1 VKKGE
6 VMMPGGVPVLRPTR
20 TKSKVP
26 FTILIVEDNATDV
39 ELILHSLEAAELK
52 LLGGNFD
59 MEVRATAEGALKLL
73 GERAVDLVLTD
84 LVLPGM
90 DGLDL
95 VSRLQTIDPSLPVLV
110 VTRMNAVP
118 LAVDAM
124 RRGAFDYVLKPVN
137 AEDLGVRLHRA
148 IRISEILRRHAIYEQ
163 RDRQEIESNSLVG
176 SSNAFEKIMR
186 CIREA
191 TQVQSTVL
199 ITGETG
205 TGKGMIAR
213 AIHQQSLKSDQPFQ
227 VIDCTT
233 VPEGMMESELFG
245 HVRGA
250 FTGAIADKPGLIELA
265 NGGSVFLDEIGE
277 LPLLLQAKLLRVLE
291 ESEVRPVGGT
301 RVRRVNI
308 RVIAATNQDI
318 EARVR
323 EGIFRKDLYYR
334 LAVVSIH
341 VPPLRERREDIPV
354 IARHLLSR
362 LAQSMGKAPCHFD
375 EEAVGVLASYSWPGN
390 VRELR
395 NVVERMV
402 MLATSDTILARDVR
416 RVLRQTE
423 AESFVS
429 VDPSLTNL
437 PYTEAK
443 ERAVEEFTKS
453 YLRVKLAQHGGVIT
467 KAAEH
472 SGIPR
477 QHFSLLMKRFLG
489 NMVVESEEQGLPLRN
504 SPSDH

>member
-1 VKKGE
+1 
-6 VMMPGGVPVLRPTR
+6 MTRGGVSEKRPAR
-20 TKSKVP
+20 AKSKVP

-39 ELILHSLEAAELK
+39 ELMLHALESADLK
-52 LLGGNFD
+52 PLGGDFD
-59 MEVRATAEGALKLL
+59 MEVRATAEGALQLL
-73 GERAVDLVLTD
+73 EERAVDLVLTD
-84 LVLPGM
+84 MVLPGM

-95 VSRLQTIDPSLPVLV
+95 VSHIQRIDPNLPVLV

-124 RRGAFDYVLKPVN
+124 RRGAFDYLVKPIN

-148 IRISEILRRHAIYEQ
+148 IRISEILRRHSVYEQ
-163 RDRQEIESNSLVG
+163 QDRQEFEANSFVG
-176 SSNAFEKIMR
+176 GSTVFAQIMR
-186 CIREA
+186 SIREA
-191 TQVQSTVL
+191 AQVRSTVL

-213 AIHQQSLKSDQPFQ
+213 AIHQQSPESDRPFQ

-250 FTGAIADKPGLIELA
+250 FTGAISDKPGLIELA

-277 LPLLLQAKLLRVLE
+277 LPLFLQAKLLRVLE

-301 RVRRVNI
+301 RVRRINM
-308 RVIAATNQDI
+308 RVIAATNRNL

-323 EGIFRKDLYYR
+323 EGTFRKDLYYR
-334 LAVVSIH
+334 LAVVSIP
-341 VPPLRERREDIPV
+341 VPPLRERLEDIPV
-354 IARHLLSR
+354 IARHLLGR
-362 LAQSMGKAPCHFD
+362 LTKAMGKPQCHFD
-375 EEAVGVLASYSWPGN
+375 EEAVRVLVSYSWPGN
-390 VRELR
+390 GRELR

-402 MLATSDTILARDVR
+402 MLATGDVIRARDIR
-416 RVLRQTE
+416 SILPQDETQ
-423 AESFVS
+423 SFVS
-429 VDPSLTNL
+429 IDQSLTER
-437 PYTEAK
+437 PYMEAK
-443 ERAVEEFTKS
+443 ERTLEEFTKS
-453 YLRVKLAQHGGVIT
+453 YLRLKLAQHGGVIT
-467 KAAEH
+467 KAAED

-489 NMVVESEEQGLPLRN
+489 SEGIENQ
-504 SPSDH
+504 

>member
-1 VKKGE
+1 
-6 VMMPGGVPVLRPTR
+6 MIRGGVFDVRSAKA
-20 TKSKVP
+20 KSKVP

-39 ELILHSLEAAELK
+39 ELMLHALEAADLNP
-52 LLGGNFD
+52 LGGDFE
-59 MEVRATAEGALKLL
+59 MEVRATAEGALQLL

-84 LVLPGM
+84 MVLPGM

-95 VSRLQTIDPSLPVLV
+95 VSRIQRVDPNLPVLV

-124 RRGAFDYVLKPVN
+124 RRGAFDYVMKPVN

-148 IRISEILRRHAIYEQ
+148 IRISEILRRHAVYEQ
-163 RDRQEIESNSLVG
+163 QDRQEFAANSFVG
-176 SSNAFEKIMR
+176 SGASFAQIIR
-186 CIREA
+186 SIRETA
-191 TQVQSTVL
+191 QVRSTVL

-213 AIHQQSLKSDQPFQ
+213 AIHQQSPECNRPFQ

-233 VPEGMMESELFG
+233 VPDGMMESELFG

-277 LPLLLQAKLLRVLE
+277 LPLFLQAKLLRVLE

-301 RVRRVNI
+301 RVRRVDM
-308 RVIAATNQDI
+308 RFIAATNRNL

-323 EGIFRKDLYYR
+323 EGTFRKDLYYR
-334 LAVVSIH
+334 LAVISIP

-362 LAQSMGKAPCHFD
+362 LVQSMGKPQCHFD
-375 EEAVGVLASYSWPGN
+375 EEAMSVLVSYSWPGN
-390 VRELR
+390 GRELR
-395 NVVERMV
+395 NVVERIV
-402 MLATSDTILARDVR
+402 MLASDDTIRARDVR
-416 RVLRQTE
+416 SLLPKSE
-423 AESFVS
+423 NENLAS
-429 VDPSLTNL
+429 VDPTLTIL
-437 PYTEAK
+437 PYMDAK
-443 ERAVEEFTKS
+443 ERALEDFTKS
-453 YLRVKLAQHGGVIT
+453 YLRIKLAQHGGVIT
-467 KAAEH
+467 KAAED

-489 NMVVESEEQGLPLRN
+489 SEGVENQ
-504 SPSDH
+504 

>member
-1 VKKGE
+1 ME
-6 VMMPGGVPVLRPTR
+6 EMMIRGGVFDVRSAKA
-20 TKSKVP
+20 KSKVP

-39 ELILHSLEAAELK
+39 ELMLHALEAADLNP
-52 LLGGNFD
+52 LGGDFE
-59 MEVRATAEGALKLL
+59 MEVRATAEGALQLL

-84 LVLPGM
+84 MVLPGM

-95 VSRLQTIDPSLPVLV
+95 VSRIQRVDPNLPVLV

-124 RRGAFDYVLKPVN
+124 RRGAFDYVMKPVN

-148 IRISEILRRHAIYEQ
+148 IRISEILRRHAVYEQ
-163 RDRQEIESNSLVG
+163 QDRQEFAANSFVG
-176 SSNAFEKIMR
+176 SGASFAQIIR
-186 CIREA
+186 SIRETA
-191 TQVQSTVL
+191 QVRSTVL

-213 AIHQQSLKSDQPFQ
+213 AIHQQSPECNRPFQ

-233 VPEGMMESELFG
+233 VPDGMMESELFG

-277 LPLLLQAKLLRVLE
+277 LPLFLQAKLLRVLE

-301 RVRRVNI
+301 RVRRVDM
-308 RVIAATNQDI
+308 RFIAATNRNL

-323 EGIFRKDLYYR
+323 EGTFRKDLYYR
-334 LAVVSIH
+334 LAVISIP

-362 LAQSMGKAPCHFD
+362 LVQSMGKPQCHFD
-375 EEAVGVLASYSWPGN
+375 EEAMSVLVSYSWPGN
-390 VRELR
+390 GRELR
-395 NVVERMV
+395 NVVERIV
-402 MLATSDTILARDVR
+402 MLASDDTIRARDVR
-416 RVLRQTE
+416 SLLPKSE
-423 AESFVS
+423 NENLAS
-429 VDPSLTNL
+429 VDPTLTIL
-437 PYTEAK
+437 PYMDAK
-443 ERAVEEFTKS
+443 ERALEDFTKS
-453 YLRVKLAQHGGVIT
+453 YLRIKLAQHGGVIT
-467 KAAEH
+467 KAAED

-489 NMVVESEEQGLPLRN
+489 SEGVENQ
-504 SPSDH
+504 

>member
-1 VKKGE
+1 MTTRGE
-6 VMMPGGVPVLRPTR
+6 VSDMRSTR
-20 TKSKVP
+20 TKSKAP

-39 ELILHSLEAAELK
+39 ELMLHALEAADLK
-52 LLGGNFD
+52 PLGGDFE
-59 MEVRATAEGALKLL
+59 MEVRASAEGALQLL
-73 GERAVDLVLTD
+73 GERSVDLVLTD
-84 LVLPGM
+84 MVLPGM

-95 VSRLQTIDPSLPVLV
+95 VSRIQGIDSNLPVLV
-110 VTRMNAVP
+110 FTWTNAVP

-137 AEDLGVRLHRA
+137 AEDLGMRLHRA
-148 IRISEILRRHAIYEQ
+148 IRISEILRRHAVYEH
-163 RDRQEIESNSLVG
+163 RDRQEFEANSFVG
-176 SSNAFEKIMR
+176 SGVSFERIMR
-186 CIREA
+186 SIHEA
-191 TQVQSTVL
+191 AQVRSTVL

-213 AIHQQSLKSDQPFQ
+213 AIHQQSPERDRPFQ

-265 NGGSVFLDEIGE
+265 NGGSVFFDEIGE
-277 LPLLLQAKLLRVLE
+277 LPFPLQAKLLRVLE

-301 RVRRVNI
+301 RVRRINM
-308 RVIAATNQDI
+308 RFIAATNRNL

-334 LAVVSIH
+334 LAVISIP

-362 LAQSMGKAPCHFD
+362 LFQSMGKAQCHFD
-375 EEAVGVLASYSWPGN
+375 EEAVKVLVSYSWPGN
-390 VRELR
+390 GRELR
-395 NVVERMV
+395 NAVERMV
-402 MLATSDTILARDVR
+402 MLATGDIIRARDVQGM
-416 RVLRQTE
+416 LPQNE
-423 AESFVS
+423 DESFAS
-429 VDPSLTNL
+429 VDPSFTGL
-437 PYTEAK
+437 PYMEAK
-443 ERAVEEFTKS
+443 EKALEEFTKS

-467 KAAEH
+467 KAAEE

-489 NMVVESEEQGLPLRN
+489 SEEVEN
-504 SPSDH
+504 S